1 MYPAPLPLNKY
12 DVWIISKEYVYF
24 RTCHFEPP
32 DHVYEEVK
40 KDSQMKTLD
49 IRISQR
55 KREIRRE
62 NEAFGDASN
71 LLIHNTLDS
80 DHSEKADQDF
90 QFFPSDRESSNDKFG
105 GEKVAVVTKVNLFRR
120 NIMSRI
126 RNLVMS

>member
-1 MYPAPLPLNKY
+1 M
-12 DVWIISKEYVYF
+12 YF

-62 NEAFGDASN
+62 NEAFGDDSN
-71 LLIHNTLDS
+71 YVTHNTLDS

-90 QFFPSDRESSNDKFG
+90 KFFAPERDSNNDKFG
-105 GEKVAVVTKVNLFRR
+105 EEKVAVVNKVNIFRR
-120 NIMSRI
+120 NILSRI
-126 RNLVMS
+126 RSLVMS